1 MLYSRGDDPL
11 KAKEEK
17 KVSIAMSFH
26 THKSLSGQPDVRPA
40 LPVPMVYESVPV
52 DPVRWEYRV
61 LNVDTREEALPDAAQ
76 LNELG
81 NQGCLLVGVLSTGD
95 GRHVQYYFVRQRNE

>member
-1 MLYSRGDDPL
+1 MTALSKTQIR
-11 KAKEEK
+11 EEK

-26 THKSLSGQPDVRPA
+26 TRKFMSSQPDVRPT
-40 LPVPMVYESVPV
+40 LPIPMVYENVPV
-52 DPVRWEYRV
+52 DPMRWEYRV
-61 LNVDTREEALPDAAQ
+61 LHVDTREEALPDVAQ

-81 NQGCLLVGVLSTGD
+81 NQGWLLVGVLNTGD